1 MVGLGF
7 QCNEFENAKTHPLI
21 EYQKCLTDKGLISY
35 IAKYNKLKSGL
46 DAEIAYSTGF
56 VKELSYVGYLL
67 TCYNDNIIGSF
78 SKYFGRYIENFLF
91 IIWEVQKKI
100 PDQNIIIS

>member
-1 MVGLGF
+1 MLWQQVCLDESIKRCLVGLGF

-46 DAEIAYSTGF
+46 NAERAHWIGF
-56 VKELSYVGYLL
+56 V
-67 TCYNDNIIGSF
+67 NDYHLKAIYQLVEMIRL
-78 SKYFGRYIENFLF
+78 FGHLAH
-91 IIWEVQKKI
+91 
-100 PDQNIIIS
+100 ISRIS

>member
-1 MVGLGF
+1 MLWQQVCLDESTKRCLVGLGF

-46 DAEIAYSTGF
+46 NAERAYSTGF
-56 VKELSYVGYLL
+56 V
-67 TCYNDNIIGSF
+67 NDCH
-78 SKYFGRYIENFLF
+78 L
-91 IIWEVQKKI
+91 
-100 PDQNIIIS
+100 